1 MSVSRWVID
10 LGLKMNELNV
20 KEKAVEVSNINVQ
33 MKETSIENESLDLLL
48 RYTEVQLSLFELRV
62 LCFGSEVWQVVG
74 VHVTQ
79 CICECEFG

>member
-33 MKETSIENESLDLLL
+33 MKETSIKDLLTYFCATRKFNSL
-48 RYTEVQLSLFELRV
+48 CLS
-62 LCFGSEVWQVVG
+62 
-74 VHVTQ
+74 
-79 CICECEFG
+79 